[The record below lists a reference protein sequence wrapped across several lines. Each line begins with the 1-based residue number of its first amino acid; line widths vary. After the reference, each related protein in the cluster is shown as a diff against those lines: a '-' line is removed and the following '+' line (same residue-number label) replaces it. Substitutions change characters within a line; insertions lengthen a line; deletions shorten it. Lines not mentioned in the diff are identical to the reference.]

1 MGKKGPH
8 TRMKRD
14 FVDIINTEL
23 ELVWVTPFGDL
34 RLIKDRA
41 GSNQVERIVAGVST
55 IFLIGTPTT
64 VAILFNRMF
73 ILKIN
78 SETCLYEEQVKDNF
92 SVFKRSEV
100 EKLIR
105 NYHVATFK
113 ARVVASKLINF
124 TYYTDTRA

>member
-92 SVFKRSEV
+92 SDEV
-100 EKLIR
+100 E
-105 NYHVATFK
+105 
-113 ARVVASKLINF
+113 
-124 TYYTDTRA
+124 

>member
-41 GSNQVERIVAGVST
+41 GSNRVERIVAGVST

-73 ILKIN
+73 ILKK
-78 SETCLYEEQVKDNF
+78 TAKRVYTEEQVK
-92 SVFKRSEV
+92 R
-100 EKLIR
+100 
-105 NYHVATFK
+105 
-113 ARVVASKLINF
+113 
-124 TYYTDTRA
+124 

>member
-23 ELVWVTPFGDL
+23 ELVLVTPFGDL

>member
-23 ELVWVTPFGDL
+23 ELVLVIPFGDL

-64 VAILFNRMF
+64 LAILFNRMF

-92 SVFKRSEV
+92 SVFRRSGV

>member
-23 ELVWVTPFGDL
+23 ELVWVTLFGDL